1 MAKAPRAGTVKT
13 RLAPA
18 FGDQRCAELQA
29 VLTTAVTTT
38 AAAAGDRTCVAFTP
52 DDARAEVATLVPPVT
67 DLIPQRRRHL
77 GERMSAAADHAFA
90 AGAGRVVV
98 VGTDAPALSRHAVRA
113 AFAALN
119 HTDAVIGPALDG
131 GYYLIGMRRASPQ
144 LFTIDPQLWGG
155 PSVLTATLAQARAAG
170 VPVVLLPAD
179 RDLDDID
186 DARALRDDARVP
198 LEVRRLLQA
207 RAVLA

>member
-29 VLTTAVTTT
+29 VLTTAVTT

-77 GERMSAAADHAFA
+77 ESG
-90 AGAGRVVV
+90 
-98 VGTDAPALSRHAVRA
+98 
-113 AFAALN
+113 
-119 HTDAVIGPALDG
+119 
-131 GYYLIGMRRASPQ
+131 
-144 LFTIDPQLWGG
+144 
-155 PSVLTATLAQARAAG
+155 
-170 VPVVLLPAD
+170 
-179 RDLDDID
+179 
-186 DARALRDDARVP
+186 
-198 LEVRRLLQA
+198 
-207 RAVLA
+207 

>member
-29 VLTTAVTTT
+29 VLTAAVTTT

-52 DDARAEVATLVPPVT
+52 DDARAEVATLVPPRT
-67 DLIPQRRRHL
+67 ELIAQRGGHL
-77 GERMSAAADHAFA
+77 GERMSAAADYAFA
-90 AGAGRVVV
+90 AGADRAVV
-98 VGTDAPALSRHAVRA
+98 VGTDAPALTRHALSD
-113 AFAALN
+113 AFAALD
-119 HTDAVIGPALDG
+119 HTGAVIGPALDG
-131 GYYLIGMRRASPQ
+131 GYYLIGMRRALPQ

-155 PSVLTATLAQARAAG
+155 PWVLTATLAQARAAG
-170 VPVVLLPAD
+170 VQVALLPAA

-186 DARALRDDARVP
+186 DARALRDDPRVP
-198 LEVRRLLQA
+198 LALRRLLQA
-207 RAVLA
+207 RAVPV

>member
-1 MAKAPRAGTVKT
+1 
-13 RLAPA
+13 
-18 FGDQRCAELQA
+18 
-29 VLTTAVTTT
+29 
-38 AAAAGDRTCVAFTP
+38 
-52 DDARAEVATLVPPVT
+52 
-67 DLIPQRRRHL
+67 
-77 GERMSAAADHAFA
+77 MSAAADHAFA